1 MLRRVLALSLLLLLL
16 APAIAQDMPIE
27 PVVATI
33 TADDGVTLVGDFYA
47 HDDNAPTV
55 MLMHML
61 GSQRSAWLPLIPALL
76 DAGYNVLNVDLRGHG
91 ESEGSRDWDAARAD
105 IQLWLQWLREQP
117 AVDGEHIAIIGASI
131 GANLALIGCADDE
144 QCVTAIALSPGEDYR
159 GVQPAPA
166 LTEGL
171 AERSALLIGS
181 QGDGPAREAMA
192 AFILASRGNIAVR
205 LYDGRAHGTNLFN
218 DKLESVQN
226 AILAWLEEHLVT
238 SESE

>member
-1 MLRRVLALSLLLLLL
+1 MLRRVLVLSVLLLLFIPAL
-16 APAIAQDMPIE
+16 AQEVPIE
-27 PVVATI
+27 PVVTTI
-33 TADDGVTLVGDFYA
+33 TAADGVTLVGDFYA
-47 HDDNAPTV
+47 HDGTAPTV

-61 GSQRSAWLPLIPALL
+61 GSQRAAWLPLIPALL

-117 AVDGEHIAIIGASI
+117 AVDSEHIAIIGASI
-131 GANLALIGCADDE
+131 GANLALLGCADDA

-159 GVQPAPA
+159 GVRPASA

-171 AERSALLIGS
+171 ADRPVLLIGS
-181 QGDGPAREAMA
+181 QGDGSAREAMA

-226 AILAWLEEHLVT
+226 TVLAWLTEYLPV
-238 SESE
+238 SEDE